1 MISILGLYSK
11 PFNNSFWGGIRNK
24 NYNNNFKNTDF
35 SVIFSFYGRK
45 KLTLFLENLA
55 HIISSA
61 QGFSA
66 SATVPSLNSLRSK
79 LLSPSL
85 AVLATALL

>member
-11 PFNNSFWGGIRNK
+11 SFNNSFWDRIRNK
-24 NYNNNFKNTDF
+24 NDNNNFKITGF
-35 SVIFSFYGRK
+35 SVIFSFYGGK
-45 KLTLFLENLA
+45 KLTLLLENLA

-66 SATVPSLNSLRSK
+66 SATVTSLNSLMSK
-79 LLSPSL
+79 LLSPRL

>member
-11 PFNNSFWGGIRNK
+11 SFNNSFWDRIRNK
-24 NYNNNFKNTDF
+24 NDNNNFKITGF
-35 SVIFSFYGRK
+35 SVIFSFYGGK
-45 KLTLFLENLA
+45 KLTLLENLA

-66 SATVPSLNSLRSK
+66 SATVTSLNSLRSK
-79 LLSPSL
+79 LLSPRL